1 MKTVT
6 VNLNT
11 QNYPSQLALALGRRA
26 PGQLDCRG
34 NLELLRT
41 PGVGFSGARQAS
53 TKGLEQA
60 DTYARQLAREGWTIV
75 SGHAS
80 GVDVASHRA
89 ALAAGGTTI
98 LVLPHGMDQF
108 RLRPELQPVWD
119 WRRTLVVS
127 PYEPQAAFKP
137 FRAIQRNAV
146 IAGLSQGVV
155 VFEAGNLG
163 GTLNTGLTTLKLK
176 RPLFAAV
183 YDEMPATAT
192 GNRLLIARGARA
204 LETDQETPARNAH
217 RMAEVMEQPSNWMP
231 ASA

>member
-1 MKTVT
+1 MT

-11 QNYPSQLALALGRRA
+11 EQYPRQLAEALGRKA

-41 PGVGFSGARQAS
+41 RAVGFSGSRRAS
-53 TKGLEQA
+53 PEGLKQA
-60 DTYARQLAREGWTIV
+60 DIYARQLAREGWTVV

-80 GVDVASHRA
+80 GIDVAAHRA

-98 LVLPHGMDQF
+98 LVLPHGMDHF
-108 RLRPELQPVWD
+108 RLRRELQPVWD
-119 WRRTLVVS
+119 WDRALVVS
-127 PYEPQAAFKP
+127 TYERHDEFKP
-137 FRAIQRNAV
+137 FRAIQRNAA

-163 GTLNTGLTTLKLK
+163 GTLNTGLTALKLE

-183 YDEMPATAT
+183 YEEMPATAT
-192 GNRLLIARGARA
+192 GNRLLIARGARP
-204 LETDQETPARNAH
+204 LDTDRESPAH
-217 RMAEVMEQPSNWMP
+217 QTHGMAEVMEQNANWFA

>member
-11 QNYPSQLALALGRRA
+11 QNYPSQLAQALGRRA

-53 TKGLEQA
+53 PKGLEQA

-119 WRRTLVVS
+119 WRRALVVS

-183 YDEMPATAT
+183 YEEMPPTAP
-192 GNRLLIARGARA
+192 GNRLLIARGARE

-217 RMAEVMEQPSNWMP
+217 RMAEVMEQANNWML

>member
-192 GNRLLIARGARA
+192 GNRLLIARGARP
-204 LETDQETPARNAH
+204 LETDRESPAHHTH
-217 RMAEVMEQPSNWMP
+217 RMAEVMEQGATWMA

>member
-1 MKTVT
+1 MNTVT
-6 VNLNT
+6 IILNT
-11 QNYPSQLALALGRRA
+11 TQYPRQLADALGRSA

-34 NLELLRT
+34 NLDLLRT
-41 PGVGFSGARQAS
+41 PAVGFSGSRQAS
-53 TKGLEQA
+53 AKGLEQA

-80 GVDVASHRA
+80 GVDVTSHRA
-89 ALAAGGTTI
+89 ALAAGGSTI

-108 RLRPELQPVWD
+108 RLRPELQAVWD
-119 WRRTLVVS
+119 WRRALVVS

-176 RPLFAAV
+176 KPLFAAI
-183 YDEMPATAT
+183 YEEMPPTAT
-192 GNRLLIARGARA
+192 GNRLLIARGARP
-204 LETDQETPARNAH
+204 LETDRDAPANH
-217 RMAEVMEQPSNWMP
+217 THKMAALMEQ
-231 ASA
+231 AATRIAVGA

>member
-11 QNYPSQLALALGRRA
+11 QNYPSQLAQALGRRA

-41 PGVGFSGARQAS
+41 PSVGFSGARQAS
-53 TKGLEQA
+53 PKGLEQA

-119 WRRTLVVS
+119 WHRALVVS

-183 YDEMPATAT
+183 YDEMPPTAT
-192 GNRLLIARGARA
+192 GNRLLIARGARP

-217 RMAEVMEQPSNWMP
+217 RMAEVMGQASIWMP

>member
-11 QNYPSQLALALGRRA
+11 QNYPSQLAQALGRKA

-53 TKGLEQA
+53 PKGLEQA
-60 DTYARQLAREGWTIV
+60 DTYARQLAHEGWTIV

-108 RLRPELQPVWD
+108 RLRPELQTVWD
-119 WRRTLVVS
+119 WRRALVVS

-183 YDEMPATAT
+183 YDEMPPTAT

-204 LETDQETPARNAH
+204 LETGQETPARNAH
-217 RMAEVMEQPSNWMP
+217 RMAEVMEQANNWML

>member
-1 MKTVT
+1 MKTMT

-11 QNYPSQLALALGRRA
+11 EQYPRELAQALGRKA

-41 PGVGFSGARQAS
+41 QGVGFSGSRQAS
-53 TKGLEQA
+53 PRGLEEA
-60 DTYARQLAREGWTIV
+60 DTYARQLAREGWTVV

-98 LVLPHGMDQF
+98 LVLPHGMEQF

-119 WRRTLVVS
+119 WRRALVVS

-183 YDEMPATAT
+183 YEEMPPTAT
-192 GNRLLIARGARA
+192 GNRLLIARGARP
-204 LETDQETPARNAH
+204 LDTDRESAAH
-217 RMAEVMEQPSNWMP
+217 HTRRMAEVMGQGATWVA

>member
-6 VNLNT
+6 VNLNN
-11 QNYPSQLALALGRRA
+11 QNYPSQLAQALGRRA

-89 ALAAGGTTI
+89 ALAAGGATI

-119 WRRTLVVS
+119 WRRALVVS

-183 YDEMPATAT
+183 YDEMPPTAT
-192 GNRLLIARGARA
+192 GNPLLIARGARA

-217 RMAEVMEQPSNWMP
+217 RMAEVMEQANNWMP

>member
-11 QNYPSQLALALGRRA
+11 QNYPSQLAQALSRRA
-26 PGQLDCRG
+26 SGQLDCRG

-53 TKGLEQA
+53 PKGLEQA

-98 LVLPHGMDQF
+98 LVLPHGMDHF

-119 WRRTLVVS
+119 WSRALVVS

-176 RPLFAAV
+176 RPLFAAM
-183 YDEMPATAT
+183 YEEMPTTAT

-217 RMAEVMEQPSNWMP
+217 RMAGVMEQANNWMQ

>member
-1 MKTVT
+1 MT
-6 VNLNT
+6 VNLT
-11 QNYPSQLALALGRRA
+11 TEKYPRQLAEALGRKA
-26 PGQLDCRG
+26 PGQLNCRG

-41 PGVGFSGARQAS
+41 PAVGFSGSRKAS
-53 TKGLEQA
+53 PKGLEQA
-60 DTYARQLAREGWTIV
+60 DIYARQLVREGWTVV

-80 GVDVASHRA
+80 GVDVAAHRA

-108 RLRPELQPVWD
+108 RLRRELQPVWD
-119 WRRTLVVS
+119 WKRALVVS
-127 PYEPQAAFKP
+127 TYDPHAEFKP
-137 FRAIQRNAV
+137 FRAIQRNGV

-183 YDEMPATAT
+183 YEEMPATAT
-192 GNRLLIARGARA
+192 GNRLLIARGARP
-204 LETDQETPARNAH
+204 LDTDRESPADHTH
-217 RMAEVMEQPSNWMP
+217 RMAEEMEQNAPWMA

>member
-1 MKTVT
+1 MKTMT

-11 QNYPSQLALALGRRA
+11 QNYPRQLAQALGRRA

-34 NLELLRT
+34 NLELLRA
-41 PGVGFSGARQAS
+41 PGVGFSGARKAS

-80 GVDVASHRA
+80 GIDVTSHRA

-119 WRRTLVVS
+119 WRRALVVS

-183 YDEMPATAT
+183 YDGMPPAAT
-192 GNRLLIARGARA
+192 GNRLLIARGARP
-204 LETDQETPARNAH
+204 LETDQETPARNAY
-217 RMAEVMEQPSNWMP
+217 RMAEVMDQPSNWMP

>member
-6 VNLNT
+6 VNLNSE
-11 QNYPSQLALALGRRA
+11 QYPHQLAQALGRKA

-34 NLELLRT
+34 NLDLLHARA
-41 PGVGFSGARQAS
+41 VGFSGSRQAS
-53 TKGLEQA
+53 AKGLDQA
-60 DTYARQLAREGWTIV
+60 DTYARQLAREGWTVV

-80 GVDVASHRA
+80 GVDVTSHRA

-108 RLRPELQPVWD
+108 RLRHELQAVWD
-119 WRRTLVVS
+119 WRRALVVS

-176 RPLFAAV
+176 RPLFAAM
-183 YDEMPATAT
+183 YDEMPPTAT

-204 LETDQETPARNAH
+204 LETDQDTPARNTH
-217 RMAEVMEQPSNWMP
+217 RMAEVMEQANNWMR

>member
-34 NLELLRT
+34 NLDLLHAQA
-41 PGVGFSGARQAS
+41 VGFSGSRKAS
-53 TKGLEQA
+53 AKGLTQA
-60 DTYARQLAREGWTIV
+60 YTYASQLAREGWTVV

-80 GVDVASHRA
+80 GVDVTSHRA

-108 RLRPELQPVWD
+108 RLRPELRPVWD
-119 WRRTLVVS
+119 WNRALVVS

-137 FRAIQRNAV
+137 FRAIQRNEV

-183 YDEMPATAT
+183 YEEMPPTAT
-192 GNRLLIARGARA
+192 GNRLLIARGARP
-204 LETDQETPARNAH
+204 LETDRESPAH
-217 RMAEVMEQPSNWMP
+217 HTHKMAEVMEQAATWMA

>member
-11 QNYPSQLALALGRRA
+11 QNYPNQLAQALGRRA

-53 TKGLEQA
+53 PKGLEQA
-60 DTYARQLAREGWTIV
+60 DTCARQLAREGWTIV

-119 WRRTLVVS
+119 WRRALIVS

-183 YDEMPATAT
+183 YDEMPPTAT

-217 RMAEVMEQPSNWMP
+217 RMAEVMEQANNWMP

>member
-217 RMAEVMEQPSNWMP
+217 RMAEVMEQANNWMP

>member
-1 MKTVT
+1 MKTMT

-11 QNYPSQLALALGRRA
+11 EQYPQQLAHALGRRA
-26 PGQLDCRG
+26 HGQLDCRG

-41 PGVGFSGARQAS
+41 PGVGFSGSRNAS
-53 TKGLEQA
+53 AKGLEQA

-80 GVDVASHRA
+80 GVDVTSHRA

-108 RLRPELQPVWD
+108 RLRPELRPVWD
-119 WRRTLVVS
+119 WSRALVVS

-137 FRAIQRNAV
+137 FRAIQRNEV

-183 YDEMPATAT
+183 YEAMPPTAT
-192 GNRLLIARGARA
+192 GNRLLIARGARP
-204 LETDQETPARNAH
+204 LETDRESPAHHTH
-217 RMAEVMEQPSNWMP
+217 RMAEVMEQNATWMA